1 MCNIGLFYFLRVV
14 VKKVKPAQQ
23 PEHKFVINNKS
34 LRTAVGLK
42 ASTCDKFNI
51 MKNLYVSLLI
61 VLAFPFSLLAQNIH
75 GIWTG
80 TLVNDSTHR
89 FQDFELGL
97 SEYNGKITGYTYT
110 TFINNDTFYCSVKR
124 IKAERKDGNL
134 VVEDVEMIWNN
145 FPQRAAKGVKQ
156 TTTFPLI
163 NDSTIDISKGRWST
177 NQTKKYYSIGGSAAV
192 KEKNDDKESELLS
205 HLQEL
210 KVKTDIAGKKEKK
223 KEEPVAINQVKL
235 KPQQANEQKPSES
248 KNNDVVKNS
257 VQTSPLSTSPK
268 TVNSQKA
275 DSVQS
280 LAVSN
285 KKKETDLIVAENKP
299 TQQQPG
305 KNNSAT
311 SAAQKTD
318 KPDVAAPKKK
328 EQTVAAANTN
338 MNKPAQPPVFKN
350 DVAANVGG
358 IQSGNGNNS
367 TLNKSSQTQAV
378 ESRKPEVVQVSQ
390 RNDQSAGSKPEEQKI
405 NSAVSIN
412 KPVSQQK
419 EMAGS
424 AKELP
429 PVVADRK
436 NETIQDIYFKNDSLI
451 LSLYDNGIVDGDTVS
466 VFMNGEN
473 IISKQKLKESAIKKT
488 IYISPSSDT
497 LRLVLFAENLG
508 TIPPNTGLL
517 TVRDGD
523 DVYQVRFSADL
534 QKNASIMLRKK
545 K

>member
-1 MCNIGLFYFLRVV
+1 
-14 VKKVKPAQQ
+14 
-23 PEHKFVINNKS
+23 
-34 LRTAVGLK
+34 
-42 ASTCDKFNI
+42 
-51 MKNLYVSLLI
+51 MKNRYLSLLMI
-61 VLAFPFSLLAQNIH
+61 LAFPLSLLGQNIH

-97 SEYNGKITGYTYT
+97 SEYKGKITGYTYT

-163 NDSTIDISKGRWST
+163 NDSAIDISKGRWST

-192 KEKNDDKESELLS
+192 KEKDEEEESELLS
-205 HLQEL
+205 HLREL
-210 KVKTDIAGKKEKK
+210 NVKTDIAVKKEKK
-223 KEEPVAINQVKL
+223 KQEPIASDQVKS
-235 KPQQANEQKPSES
+235 KPQQANAQKPSET

-257 VQTSPLSTSPK
+257 VQTSPLNTSPK
-268 TVNSQKA
+268 TVNTQTK
-275 DSVQS
+275 DTVRS
-280 LAVSN
+280 LVVSN
-285 KKKETDLIVAENKP
+285 KKKETDLTITENKP
-299 TQQQPG
+299 TQQQSE
-305 KNNSAT
+305 KNNSKT
-311 SAAQKTD
+311 DIAQKTD
-318 KPDVAAPKKK
+318 KPDVAVVDKKQ

-338 MNKPAQPPVFKN
+338 LNKPAQPPVSKN
-350 DVAANVGG
+350 DVAAVAGG
-358 IQSGNGNNS
+358 IQSGKGNNS
-367 TLNKSSQTQAV
+367 TLNKPSQTQPV

-390 RNDQSAGSKPEEQKI
+390 KNYQYGGSKPEEQKTS
-405 NSAVSIN
+405 SAVSIT

-419 EMAGS
+419 EMAGP

-436 NETIQDIYFKNDSLI
+436 NETMQDIYFKNDSLI

-488 IYISPSSDT
+488 IYVSPNSDT
-497 LRLVLFAENLG
+497 LQLVLFAENLG

-517 TVRDGD
+517 TIRDGD

-534 QKNASIMLRKK
+534 QKNASIVLRKK